1 MVLFVLVECYDS
13 AQYTSCHLAYG
24 QLMTPLCESQGVEL
38 YNVCSLHPE
47 SPAAFARPVYTDDSL
62 VNGGQ
67 ALQIDKSGAIRS
79 KLPQAV
85 LTTVQGICPP
95 TKSLFRL
102 ELFSIQRPM
111 HICCTALRSTGM
123 TASLIVDATVLTEA
137 WMMLPPHTYI
147 SFKTGAY
154 ALWAAVVTGIQTG
167 LLHLDS
173 TLHGI
178 TRTLIPRIYQYQA
191 TSAAQP
197 VLACVQASD
206 KLKRRV
212 QHLLTSREDFRVA
225 AAHRMQ
231 ASKKKANML
240 RAVDWQGQEVLREAA
255 TLLAHSL
262 AAEKLAAE
270 RLGALTDKEQEAAH
284 LQKSLCDATVLAEAL
299 EGKKKAKED
308 AGPSPVSMPG
318 EDPSPPFGASAAPPV
333 FGFAPTDA
341 DRHAGP
347 PASDE
352 APEAKDAGNC
362 GAPQAAPAADPN
374 PSGDVAGSP
383 AAGKFTFASSGNSFG
398 FSPSSGVSS
407 LTPTFGGASG
417 AATAGS
423 ASTTAEGTGKGRA
436 TAGTRSAAKSKVGK
450 SRVKT
455 KAATAARP
463 TAAVATAGAELD
475 TTPFSFSGGDPFAGP
490 STSSVG
496 FAAAFDQHL
505 SGLQSLA
512 EGIAGPKFVAPQQH
526 QFQELNSSRVDNT
539 AVAAFV
545 AQHMLQVVD
554 LATAEGKHAL
564 AVQLLTQVLSAAYAF
579 GICTYAELAGLHEQR
594 AISLAAAG
602 LPLAAFMDNLTS
614 VKLDMSS
621 PAGACVADQ
630 LARWG
635 FTAEM
640 ESFASQLKAA
650 CWHVTC
656 KFANA
661 NFVSCTSA
669 WSLCINQLGQD
680 LHLSLI
686 LPLLPAPLLLPPPL
700 VLPLS
705 PPATFPSL
713 SQLMLVPSL
722 TPTGAV
728 QFLQALREVEHLQ
741 VGGPGDSDQ
750 QTQRALMHL
759 QQIPMAGRLEGSV
772 AYRVT
777 VIDDS
782 LLPKLQALSEAWY
795 KVSTSLVV
803 MDYAGALL
811 QLDALRSRQKEELA
825 SVMSPGC
832 CAKQALLS
840 AAVHSGLAGTK
851 SMDEMTQEAFYVK
864 LPLLDLLAAF
874 AAKLDLLNSLLPDTS
889 VSTEER
895 AFMEQLKVSTQQQQ
909 EVHGRRLHYQLLF
922 GLSEPLMRNSAGKL
936 ALDCEEL
943 SKVKKA
949 KLRLAQL
956 HSTDK
961 AWKWF
966 TVDFAVAGLGF
977 KDGIACKL
985 GAQATERRL
994 ACREVAQLINCAV
1007 DDLTDTR
1014 STGLHPSSD
1023 DTISRDPPSGS
1034 AEGHNGPG
1042 DRDAGPGNSDSTES
1056 NSAPSRD
1063 HGSGSGDWRGVAG
1076 GCDGVSS
1083 SPELPKADFCDH
1095 QQGSQVHSEAS
1106 QVPFSGCT
1114 DCKSDSEIPPWETDS
1129 QSLSDSGPQL
1139 SVGEQEWAA
1148 ELGADAD

>member
-1 MVLFVLVECYDS
+1 M
-13 AQYTSCHLAYG
+13 G
-24 QLMTPLCESQGVEL
+24 PPG
-38 YNVCSLHPE
+38 PE
-47 SPAAFARPVYTDDSL
+47 QWVYFID
-62 VNGGQ
+62 
-67 ALQIDKSGAIRS
+67 LQ
-79 KLPQAV
+79 
-85 LTTVQGICPP
+85 
-95 TKSLFRL
+95 SLFRL

-240 RAVDWQGQEVLREAA
+240 RAVDWQEAQASKGQEVLREAA

-352 APEAKDAGNC
+352 APEAKD
-362 GAPQAAPAADPN
+362 AADPN

-669 WSLCINQLGQD
+669 WSLCINQLGQ
-680 LHLSLI
+680 
-686 LPLLPAPLLLPPPL
+686 
-700 VLPLS
+700 
-705 PPATFPSL
+705 
-713 SQLMLVPSL
+713 
-722 TPTGAV
+722 
-728 QFLQALREVEHLQ
+728 ALREVEHLQ

-851 SMDEMTQEAFYVK
+851 SMDEMTQEVVKALMTCELAAFYVK